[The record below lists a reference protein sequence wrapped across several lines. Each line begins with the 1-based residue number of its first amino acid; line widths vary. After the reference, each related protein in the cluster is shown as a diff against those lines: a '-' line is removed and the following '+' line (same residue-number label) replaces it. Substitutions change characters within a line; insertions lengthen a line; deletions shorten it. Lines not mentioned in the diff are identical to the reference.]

1 MDPRDPFDT
10 QRMLETRTDPLYRGI
25 MDDPMS
31 WYKPSKIHPRMRPM
45 TDYDR
50 TLPELSYIPKS
61 HRTAAVNM
69 RRGLEDVRRAVALDF
84 AKLNSTAAVRA
95 AQNVAKARPEA
106 APPMTPPQPVRPVP
120 GPRTASYDAQN
131 QSAQRQAAVER
142 GELQQVKP
150 LAGELARWST
160 QKVI

>member
-10 QRMLETRTDPLYRGI
+10 QRMLETRTDPLYRGV

-61 HRTAAVNM
+61 HRTSAVNM
-69 RRGLEDVRRAVALDF
+69 RAGLEDVQRAVAQDL
-84 AKLNSTAAVRA
+84 AKLNGAAVA
-95 AQNVAKARPEA
+95 GGPQNVASARPEA
-106 APPMTPPQPVRPVP
+106 APPRTPPQPVRAVP
-120 GPRTASYDAQN
+120 DPKTAAYDAQN
-131 QSAQRQAAVER
+131 QSARRQSAVGR
-142 GELQQVKP
+142 GEVQQVKP
-150 LAGELARWST
+150 LAGELARWPA
-160 QKVI
+160 KKPL